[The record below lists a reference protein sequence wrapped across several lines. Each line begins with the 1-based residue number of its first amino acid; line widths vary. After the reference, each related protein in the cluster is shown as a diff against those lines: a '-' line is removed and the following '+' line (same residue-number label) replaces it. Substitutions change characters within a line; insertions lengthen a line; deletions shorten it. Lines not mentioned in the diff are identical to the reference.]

1 MVYQKIFWNLLNTNT
16 MRTLNLLF
24 ILLSS
29 WIMFSCASSSIRLNV
44 LVPADINVPQDIKSL
59 AAINRSLPAKGQ
71 GFNNVLEGV
80 VTGEGLFVDRDASKR
95 TIDGLANGLVTSPRF
110 KLAVPTNID
119 LKGTGTAQW
128 PQPIEWN
135 QVEKICKDNNA
146 DALLVLETFDS
157 NNSHRTTPVNKKKT
171 VEGKTVEYVEFVA
184 YLGIAINAGW
194 RIYDPKNK
202 RIIDQ
207 NVYVDRM
214 EWEKTGPTEK
224 EAIRIL
230 PSQRNATMDAGY
242 FAGTQY
248 AKRISPTWVWTSRS
262 YYVKGNDSMKKGKLK
277 VRAKQWD
284 EAAELWQN
292 SLKDPNQKVA
302 GRAAFNLALA
312 AEVDGKLDLAVEWAK
327 KAYSDY
333 GCKAGRSYTNTL
345 YKRLNDQ
352 ERLKQQMEGQ

>member
-1 MVYQKIFWNLLNTNT
+1 MRILN
-16 MRTLNLLF
+16 F
-24 ILLSS
+24 ILLAISS
-29 WIMFSCASSSIRLNV
+29 VLLLSCASSSISLNV

-59 AAINRSLPAKGQ
+59 AAVNRSLPAKGE

-80 VTGEGLFVDRDASKR
+80 VTGEGLFVDRDASRR
-95 TIDGLANGLVTSPRF
+95 TIDGVANGLLSSPRF
-110 KLAVPTNID
+110 TITVPTNLD

-128 PQPIEWN
+128 PAPLDWS
-135 QVEKICKDNNA
+135 QVEKICNENKV
-146 DALLVLETFDS
+146 DALLALETFDS
-157 NNSHRTTPVNKKKT
+157 NNSHRTTTVNKKRT
-171 VEGKTVEYVEFVA
+171 ENGKEISYVEYHA
-184 YLGIAINAGW
+184 HLGIAINAGW
-194 RIYDPKNK
+194 RIYEPKNK

-214 EWEKTGPTEK
+214 DWEKAGPTEK
-224 EAIRIL
+224 DAVKLL

-242 FAGTQY
+242 FAGKQY

-262 YYVKGNDSMKKGKLK
+262 YYVKGTDSFKTAKRK
-277 VRAKQWD
+277 VQSKQWND
-284 EAAELWQN
+284 AAEIWQAA
-292 SLKDPNQKVA
+292 LKDPNQKVA

-333 GCKAGRSYTNTL
+333 GCKAGRNYSNVL